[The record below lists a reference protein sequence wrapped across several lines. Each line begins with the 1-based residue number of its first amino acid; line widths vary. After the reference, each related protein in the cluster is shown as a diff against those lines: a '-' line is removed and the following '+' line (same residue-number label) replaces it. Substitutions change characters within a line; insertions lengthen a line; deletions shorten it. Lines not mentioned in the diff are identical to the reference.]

1 MEQKIIEIGSIIIF
15 LLLLALSIALQI
27 NEYVL
32 SGILV
37 TIIVIIT
44 LVMLVMLVMKY
55 CSPHPIP
62 PESVNTRSCPPQ
74 TNIVNRP
81 GTLYSVYMV
90 QTQGLNQQHE
100 QAVYQT
106 RIAENTLPSGQ
117 RQETSQT
124 PGHPPDSDEPPSYEI
139 AIHM

>member
-1 MEQKIIEIGSIIIF
+1 MDKKIIKIGSITVICII
-15 LLLLALSIALQI
+15 I
-27 NEYVL
+27 
-32 SGILV
+32 
-37 TIIVIIT
+37 
-44 LVMLVMLVMKY
+44 LVMLVMLLMLVMFVIKY

-81 GTLYSVYMV
+81 GTLYSVYTE
-90 QTQGLNQQHE
+90 QTQGLNQQDE

-106 RIAENTLPSGQ
+106 RVAENTLPSGQ
-117 RQETSQT
+117 RQETRQT